1 MGSIDHQDTMWSTIM
16 PHLSLDYALT
26 IMNTPPLASR
36 RDHWNSK
43 RPCGAR
49 LRGQDGHCHTK
60 PSRGTSFNLFP
71 LSMHWF
77 IMSFRNIGFLSVRLF
92 PNLQTSFWQS
102 SFFCELWQSIC
113 ILDKIF
119 LSFGKVFLH
128 FRLSHNLQISFWQSR
143 ELKPD
148 LISPPHTLTSMI
160 PGFHFSIW

>member
-49 LRGQDGHCHTK
+49 LWGQDGHCHTK

-77 IMSFRNIGFLSVRLF
+77 IMSFRNIIFLSVRLF
-92 PNLQTSFWQS
+92 SKSANFLLTK
-102 SFFCELWQSIC
+102 FFFVNF
-113 ILDKIF
+113 D
-119 LSFGKVFLH
+119 KVFVFLTKYFCLFVKYIYISGYLTICKFPFDEVASSSPTRSLH
-128 FRLSHNLQISFWQSR
+128 HIL
-143 ELKPD
+143 
-148 LISPPHTLTSMI
+148 
-160 PGFHFSIW
+160 